1 MWRVN
6 SHFPPKTAKTFRRFS
21 IGVNLDD
28 GVRFHG
34 GVYLFAASFLKDIFC
49 CSTAAL
55 FRLLLCYFYFYC
67 RRWLNLC
74 SCVQSIATGKG
85 IRPKSG
91 QSIIKAEWLASK
103 SDLEQE
109 KARLIPSPEKPMV
122 RAPRAPVVQGNVAR
136 TEARDWDIVTP
147 PGSPMH
153 FEEFCSIA
161 GIQLR
166 EDIEKLPLLPPAA
179 PGAQVV
185 PFRSLGEQ
193 SCTVRLKQFEEMEH
207 QRLGVPLPD
216 YDYLTELQD
225 GHDWN
230 VMERIVWDQKR
241 WEREESKRKTA
252 LKAVQFQRDLLP
264 ENAESVK
271 TSSEL
276 ILLEMVEDFDMD
288 VAANGEIT
296 SCELECHITAET
308 HLTKQRQLSMWLEK
322 LYLLEECKLH
332 PRVEQQP
339 FRTDQ
344 VIKFMPDTEHVIE
357 ICNFKVLRSV
367 LASVAPPLRV
377 RPHFMFEDGVC
388 KFHITMS
395 VDDEKVHAQGID
407 ITFPM
412 PDSIIAAPR
421 LQCSGDSST
430 AVFGNTTK
438 LVRWQCARLEG
449 SATLTGMVAMHP
461 TAPLPTAGP
470 IVKFRFEVVGL
481 NLCGVTVSFI
491 SHSHNLLTR
500 CAQTA
505 PSKQRKTRRKKH
517 GATKTRVSLS
527 AGRCTNI
534 AAEAITDCLRASV
547 WMLLHAA
554 QRAGQ

>member
-1 MWRVN
+1 
-6 SHFPPKTAKTFRRFS
+6 
-21 IGVNLDD
+21 
-28 GVRFHG
+28 
-34 GVYLFAASFLKDIFC
+34 
-49 CSTAAL
+49 
-55 FRLLLCYFYFYC
+55 
-67 RRWLNLC
+67 
-74 SCVQSIATGKG
+74 VQSIATGKG

-91 QSIIKAEWLASK
+91 QSIIKAEWLVSK
-103 SDLEQE
+103 TDLEQE
-109 KARLIPSPEKPMV
+109 NARVVPGPEKP
-122 RAPRAPVVQGNVAR
+122 VVKSLRPPTVQSNVVR

-147 PGSPMH
+147 PGSPTH
-153 FEEFCSIA
+153 FADFCAIA
-161 GIQLR
+161 GIALR
-166 EDIEKLPLLPPAA
+166 EDIDKLPLLPPAA

-241 WEREESKRKTA
+241 WEREESKRKAA
-252 LKAVQFQRDLLP
+252 LKAVQFEKDLMAD
-264 ENAESVK
+264 NAEGPKISN
-271 TSSEL
+271 EL

-308 HLTKQRQLSMWLEK
+308 HLTQQRQLSMWLEK

-332 PRVEQQP
+332 PRVEQAP

-377 RPHFMFEDGVC
+377 SPHFMFEDGVC
-388 KFHITMS
+388 KFSITMT
-395 VDDEKVHAQGID
+395 VADEKAHAQGID

-412 PDSIIAAPR
+412 PDSVIAAPR
-421 LQCSGDSST
+421 LQCSGDESS

-438 LVRWQCARLEG
+438 LVRWQCARLEK

-461 TAPLPTAGP
+461 TAPLPNSGP
-470 IVKFRFEVVGL
+470 IVKFRFEVVGI
-481 NLCGVTVSFI
+481 NLCGVTVNAVEAASEMQPRLVLRHVIRSVDSTVQSTVTTPPHTHHPLCCFV
-491 SHSHNLLTR
+491 SVLPLPFSLTLTTPPLQDYMYMMGLTPAHCHAIVQLGR
-500 CAQTA
+500 VREEAFA
-505 PSKQRKTRRKKH
+505 NGVN
-517 GATKTRVSLS
+517 GALKST
-527 AGRCTNI
+527 GFNGQGGN
-534 AAEAITDCLRASV
+534 AAYAL
-547 WMLLHAA
+547 
-554 QRAGQ
+554 

>member
-1 MWRVN
+1 
-6 SHFPPKTAKTFRRFS
+6 
-21 IGVNLDD
+21 
-28 GVRFHG
+28 
-34 GVYLFAASFLKDIFC
+34 
-49 CSTAAL
+49 
-55 FRLLLCYFYFYC
+55 
-67 RRWLNLC
+67 
-74 SCVQSIATGKG
+74 
-85 IRPKSG
+85 
-91 QSIIKAEWLASK
+91 
-103 SDLEQE
+103 
-109 KARLIPSPEKPMV
+109 MV
-122 RAPRAPVVQGNVAR
+122 RAPRAPVVQGNIAR
-136 TEARDWDIVTP
+136 TETRDWDIVTP
-147 PGSPMH
+147 PGSPTH

-252 LKAVQFQRDLLP
+252 LKAVQFERDLLP

-271 TSSEL
+271 ISSEL

-308 HLTKQRQLSMWLEK
+308 HLSKQRQLSMWLEK

-377 RPHFMFEDGVC
+377 SPHFMFEDGVC

-395 VDDEKVHAQGID
+395 VDDEKAHAQGID

-481 NLCGVTVSFI
+481 NLCGVTVSYFPKLADTLRTN
-491 SHSHNLLTR
+491 SAEQTEKNTAQKTWR
-500 CAQTA
+500 CENAC
-505 PSKQRKTRRKKH
+505 
-517 GATKTRVSLS
+517 VSLS

-534 AAEAITDCLRASV
+534 GTEAIIDCLHAMYGYCCTQRSEQASECV
-547 WMLLHAA
+547 LLQAVVCRGISCLKYLTLFA
-554 QRAGQ
+554 PSGLVFLGFELTGQRCGGGF

>member
-1 MWRVN
+1 MKKLEHVARWVEGWARYFGEGDHAGGFQETRNYASV
-6 SHFPPKTAKTFRRFS
+6 AVRERAVVGGR
-21 IGVNLDD
+21 GV
-28 GVRFHG
+28 GM
-34 GVYLFAASFLKDIFC
+34 ASATSQIVDAI
-49 CSTAAL
+49 T
-55 FRLLLCYFYFYC
+55 
-67 RRWLNLC
+67 
-74 SCVQSIATGKG
+74 TGKG
-85 IRPKSG
+85 IRPQSG
-91 QSIIKAEWLASK
+91 KSIIQAEWLVSK
-103 SDLEQE
+103 TDLEEE
-109 KARLIPSPEKPMV
+109 KKRMPPSPEKPIV
-122 RAPRAPVVQGNVAR
+122 RAARAPAVKGNVAR

-147 PGSPMH
+147 PSSPTH
-153 FEEFCSIA
+153 FEDFCSIA
-161 GIQLR
+161 GISLR
-166 EDIEKLPLLPPAA
+166 DDIERLPLLPPAA

-230 VMERIVWDQKR
+230 VMERIIWDQKR
-241 WEREESKRKTA
+241 WEREESKRKAA
-252 LKAVQFQRDLLP
+252 LKAVQFEQQLMSD
-264 ENAESVK
+264 NAEGPK
-271 TSSEL
+271 TSNEL

-344 VIKFMPDTEHVIE
+344 VIKFVPDTEHVIE

-367 LASVAPPLRV
+367 LATVAPPLRIS
-377 RPHFMFEDGVC
+377 PHFMFEDGVC

-395 VDDEKVHAQGID
+395 VAEEKAHAQGID
-407 ITFPM
+407 VTFPM
-412 PDSIIAAPR
+412 PDSIVAAPR
-421 LQCSGDSST
+421 LQCSGDATT

-449 SATLTGMVAMHP
+449 TATLTGMVALHP
-461 TAPLPTAGP
+461 TAPLPTTGP
-470 IVKFRFEVVGL
+470 IVKFRFEVVGI
-481 NLCGVTVSFI
+481 NLCGVTVDLSPP
-491 SHSHNLLTR
+491 
-500 CAQTA
+500 CA
-505 PSKQRKTRRKKH
+505 
-517 GATKTRVSLS
+517 
-527 AGRCTNI
+527 
-534 AAEAITDCLRASV
+534 
-547 WMLLHAA
+547 
-554 QRAGQ
+554 